1 MGAVSTF
8 QAKKTVWD
16 FGGLFFF
23 FPSTFLRTDRG
34 KRRYIAW
41 PSQEAR
47 CAAVTLVL
55 AAAEHLSQSAL
66 TWSWSSNY
74 LKIGCIIKL
83 LFVSQIV
90 SVILAGFSRKA
101 ETTFPTP

>member
-8 QAKKTVWD
+8 QAKKQ
-16 FGGLFFF
+16 FGILVD
-23 FPSTFLRTDRG
+23 STHTPPPFLRTDRG

-41 PSQEAR
+41 PSQEVR
-47 CAAVTLVL
+47 CAAVIPVL
-55 AAAEHLSQSAL
+55 AAVEHLSQSAL

-90 SVILAGFSRKA
+90 SVILAGF
-101 ETTFPTP
+101 